1 MRWSTKQRI
10 EFIET
15 RLYWE
20 GKISRK
26 DLTGYFDISIPQSTK
41 DIKAYIEKAP
51 DNIRY
56 DSKAKQYVAAEGF
69 EPVLISPDSETY
81 LQRLLTSD
89 PGQEEFFCGS
99 MPSFYNA
106 PCIQRK
112 IDPKIL
118 KYILK
123 NINEGNAVHVEYQ
136 SMSGPGPAWRWIT
149 PHAIGFDGFRWHAR
163 AFCHKSR
170 VFKDFNLGRIYE
182 IGATESNPI
191 DPSSDFQWFTDIT
204 FIVEPHPGLTEAQ
217 SKGIERDYGMT
228 NGFLEFE
235 VSGAFIFYMLK
246 RLNLEEGHEENEP
259 IKQQIVLKNR
269 EQIENQRQMLEKM
282 SINKIEETIPRL

>member
-136 SMSGPGPAWRWIT
+136 SMSGPGSLPM
-149 PHAIGFDGFRWHAR
+149 PLGLMDSDGM
-163 AFCHKSR
+163 
-170 VFKDFNLGRIYE
+170 
-182 IGATESNPI
+182 
-191 DPSSDFQWFTDIT
+191 
-204 FIVEPHPGLTEAQ
+204 PGLFAIKVVY
-217 SKGIERDYGMT
+217 SKISTWAGYTKSGQQNLIPLTLQAIFNGSLTSPLLLSPIPALPKRRAKALNGIM
-228 NGFLEFE
+228 
-235 VSGAFIFYMLK
+235 A
-246 RLNLEEGHEENEP
+246 
-259 IKQQIVLKNR
+259 
-269 EQIENQRQMLEKM
+269 
-282 SINKIEETIPRL
+282 

>member
-20 GKISRK
+20 GKIGRK

-51 DNIRY
+51 DNICY
-56 DSKAKQYVAAEGF
+56 DNKAKQYVAAEGF
-69 EPVLISPDSETY
+69 EPVFISPDSEHY
-81 LQRLLTSD
+81 LKRLLTSD
-89 PGQEEFFCGS
+89 PDQEEFFCGP

-106 PCIQRK
+106 PSIQRK

-136 SMSGPGPAWRWIT
+136 SMSGSGPVWRWIT
-149 PHAIGFDGFRWHAR
+149 PHAIGFDGFRWHTR
-163 AFCHKSR
+163 AFCHNSR

-182 IGATESNPI
+182 IGETKPNPI
-191 DPSSDFQWFTDIT
+191 DSSCDFQWFTDIT
-204 FIVEPHPGLTEAQ
+204 FIVKPHPGLTEEQ

-228 NGFLEFE
+228 NGILEFE
-235 VSGAFIFYMLK
+235 VRGAFTFYMLK
-246 RLNLEEGHEENEP
+246 RLNLEEGHEENDP

-282 SINKIEETIPRL
+282 SINKIEETIPK

>member
-1 MRWSTKQRI
+1 MRWSTKQRL

-41 DIKAYIEKAP
+41 DIKAYTEEAP
-51 DNIRY
+51 NNICYDN
-56 DSKAKQYVAAEGF
+56 KAKQYVAAEGF
-69 EPVLISPDSETY
+69 EPVFISPDSESY
-81 LQRLLTSD
+81 LKRLLTTD
-89 PGQEEFFCGS
+89 TDQEDFFCGA

-112 IDPKIL
+112 IDPNIL
-118 KYILK
+118 KYILR
-123 NINEGNAVHVEYQ
+123 NIKEGNAVHVEYQ
-136 SMSGPGPAWRWIT
+136 SMSGPGPGWRWIT
-149 PHAIGFDGFRWHAR
+149 PYAIGFDGFRWHTR

-182 IGATESNPI
+182 TGETEPHPI

-204 FIVEPHPGLTEAQ
+204 FIIEPHPGLTEEQ
-217 SKGIERDYGMT
+217 SKGIERDYGMINHT
-228 NGFLEFE
+228 LEFE
-235 VSGAFIFYMLK
+235 VRGAFTFYMLK
-246 RLNLEEGHEENEP
+246 RLNLEDGHEKNDP

-282 SINKIEETIPRL
+282 SANKIEETIPR